1 MIMATQEKNE
11 KKQPLIEIKDLKKE
25 YVNDEIV
32 TKVLFGIDF
41 KVDPGEF
48 LAIMGPSGSG
58 KSTLMH
64 ILGFL
69 DSLTSGQYLFKG
81 RDVSNLDDDELAR
94 IRNEEVGF
102 VFQAFHLLPKTTVY
116 DNVKLPLL
124 YSNKTNTDKLVRD
137 AVRAV
142 GLEHRINNLSN
153 QLSGGEK
160 QRVAIA
166 RALVNNPSIIFAD
179 EPTGNLDS
187 KSGNAIMEILEDLND
202 SGRTIILVTHETDT
216 AKHAKRVIRMMD
228 GLIAEDYNV
237 SDRRSAKNGAELMK

>member
-1 MIMATQEKNE
+1 MTEK
-11 KKQPLIEIKDLKKE
+11 LIEVKDLKKD
-25 YVNDEIV
+25 YVNDEVV
-32 TKVLFGIDF
+32 TSVLHGVSFDIHQ
-41 KVDPGEF
+41 GEF
-48 LAIMGPSGSG
+48 VAIMGPSGSG

-69 DSLTSGQYLFKG
+69 DNLTSGRFIFKG
-81 RDVSNLDDDELAR
+81 RDVSNLEEDELAR

-102 VFQAFHLLPKTTVY
+102 VFQAFHLLPKTSVY
-116 DNVKLPLL
+116 NNVRLPLL
-124 YSNKTNTDKLVRD
+124 YGTAKNIDELVKS
-137 AVRAV
+137 AIRAV
-142 GLEHRINNLSN
+142 GLEHRTNNFSN

-202 SGRTIILVTHETDT
+202 AGHTIILVTHETDT
-216 AKHAKRVIRMMD
+216 AKHAKRIIKIVD

-237 SDRRSAKNGAELMK
+237 ADRRSAKNGGQLMK

>member
-1 MIMATQEKNE
+1 MAI
-11 KKQPLIEIKDLKKE
+11 LIETIDLKKD
-25 YVNDEIV
+25 YINDEVV
-32 TKVLFGIDF
+32 TSVLHGVSFTIEA
-41 KVDPGEF
+41 GEF
-48 LAIMGPSGSG
+48 VAIMGPSGSG

-69 DSLTSGQYLFKG
+69 DTLTAGKFIFKG

-116 DNVKLPLL
+116 DNIKLPLL
-124 YSNKTNTDKLVRD
+124 YSKIKETDALIRQ
-137 AVRAV
+137 AVKEV
-142 GLEHRINNLSN
+142 GLEHRINNFSN

-187 KSGNAIMEILEDLND
+187 KSGNAIMEILETLNEQ
-202 SGRTIILVTHETDT
+202 GRTIILVTHETDT
-216 AKHAKRVIRMMD
+216 ARHAKRIIKIAD
-228 GLIAEDYNV
+228 GLIV
-237 SDRRSAKNGAELMK
+237 SDEVVRERRSARDGVGLKK